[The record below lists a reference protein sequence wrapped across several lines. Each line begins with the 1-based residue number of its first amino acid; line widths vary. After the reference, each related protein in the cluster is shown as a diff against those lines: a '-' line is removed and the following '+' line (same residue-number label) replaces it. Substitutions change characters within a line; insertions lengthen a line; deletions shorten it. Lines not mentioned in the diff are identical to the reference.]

1 MPNMVQCSL
10 SMSHIP
16 LSTYILSGAL
26 ILSIA
31 GGVISYNMT
40 QTRYDAIIKGLQ
52 NEIASSTQV
61 LDSLTYEKT
70 ELLQKVAEKE
80 QEIVTLDKKYKR
92 ADQKADDLKKIIETD
107 KELLQKYSKVFFLN
121 ENYTPEKLEA
131 IPFEFVSNPEKTLEF
146 HAEALNSLE
155 DMLNDALD
163 DDITLKVLSAYRS
176 FDTQS
181 ALKSSY
187 KVTYGAGTANAFSA
201 EQGYSEHQ
209 LGTTVDLTTTLM
221 GSSLSTSFENTDAF
235 EWLTEHAYRYGFIL
249 SYPKGNTYYQYE
261 PWHWRFVGKDLARKL
276 YKENKNF
283 YDLDQRDINE
293 YLGEIFD

>member
-1 MPNMVQCSL
+1 MNVSIQ
-10 SMSHIP
+10 
-16 LSTYILSGAL
+16 ILSGAL

-31 GGVISYNMT
+31 GGVIAYNMT
-40 QTRYDAIIKGLQ
+40 QTHYNAIITELQ
-52 NEIASSTQV
+52 TEIASSTEA
-61 LDSLTYEKT
+61 LNALTYEKT
-70 ELLQKVAEKE
+70 ELIQKVAEKE
-80 QEIVTLDKKYKR
+80 QDIVALDKKYKR

-121 ENYTPEKLEA
+121 ENYTPEKLES
-131 IPFEFVSNPEKTLEF
+131 IPFKFVSNPEKTLEF
-146 HAEALNSLE
+146 HAEALNFLE

-181 ALKSSY
+181 ALKTSY

-201 EQGYSEHQ
+201 DQGYSEHQ

-221 GSSLSTSFENTDAF
+221 GASLSTSFENTDAF
-235 EWLTEHAYRYGFIL
+235 KWLTEHAYRYGFIL

-276 YKENKNF
+276 NKENKNF